1 MPIVTTS
8 SRRRPRS
15 RTSLIIRSSLA
26 IAVLAA
32 IAVAVLFLR
41 NRKAEAPK
49 AEVEPPAPV
58 TRPVARP
65 VAKEPSVAPVEP
77 PPPAVEP
84 PAPQEPEPPPTNI
97 VSRTVVTNRSGAVI
111 EKLVLAD
118 GTTMSKVEPPKPVFE
133 NAAEQVIAL
142 AISTTPGASMPPL
155 PDLAGL
161 EEDFAKS
168 LERPIVINEDDS
180 DEVQKLKERVA
191 ETKAYLAEEVKK
203 GGNIIDILREHQE
216 EMGRIEAEQLAAVR
230 EMQAI
235 KAEKGDEAAAEY
247 VKRKNGEFKKEG
259 IPELP
264 VPGEAR

>member
-15 RTSLIIRSSLA
+15 HLSLIIRSFLA
-26 IAVLAA
+26 IAVLTA

-41 NRKAEAPK
+41 NRKAEAQK
-49 AEVEPPAPV
+49 AEVEPPAPA
-58 TRPVARP
+58 ARP
-65 VAKEPSVAPVEP
+65 VAKEPSAAPVEP
-77 PPPAVEP
+77 PPPPVTKP
-84 PAPQEPEPPPTNI
+84 PAPKELELPPTNI

-142 AISTTPGASMPPL
+142 AISTPPGASMPPL
-155 PDLAGL
+155 PDLTGL

-168 LERPIVINEDDS
+168 LERPIVITEDDS
-180 DEVQKLKERVA
+180 EEVQKLKERVA

-235 KAEKGDEAAAEY
+235 KAEEGDEAAAED
-247 VKRKNGEFKKEG
+247 VKRKNGEFRKDG